1 MNNGGNFT
9 RSFET
14 VGLLGGVHA
23 QSPGFFGGL
32 KNG

>member
-9 RSFET
+9 SSFES

-23 QSPGFFGGL
+23 QSPGFLGG
-32 KNG
+32 